1 LAKARGRGGLL
12 YNDRLSQ
19 PKSSNPDP
27 TIVVHPSKRL
37 VRPIFTLAFAL
48 YALVFFYNNNRKDNS
63 PVHALH
69 AVPTIV
75 LLLAVARNIKRRFT
89 TITIGSAKLRY
100 ESGLLSKTTR
110 TMDLVRIQDVR
121 VDQTLVQRMLGI
133 GNIAVET
140 AGETSR
146 ISMENIDNPQG
157 VADFILESAR
167 K

>member
-1 LAKARGRGGLL
+1 MQ
-12 YNDRLSQ
+12 YNGRLSQ
-19 PKSSNPDP
+19 PKPSNNAP

-37 VRPIFTLAFAL
+37 VRPIFTLAFVL
-48 YALVFFYNNNRKDNS
+48 YALVFFYNNNRADER

-69 AVPTIV
+69 GVPTLV
-75 LLLAVARNIKRRFT
+75 LLVAVARNIKRRFT
-89 TITIGSAKLRY
+89 SITIGGGKLRY

-110 TMDLVRIQDVR
+110 AMDLARIQDVR
-121 VDQTLVQRMLGI
+121 VDQTMLQRMLGI
-133 GNIAVET
+133 GSISVET

-146 ISMENIDNPQG
+146 IAMENVDNPQG